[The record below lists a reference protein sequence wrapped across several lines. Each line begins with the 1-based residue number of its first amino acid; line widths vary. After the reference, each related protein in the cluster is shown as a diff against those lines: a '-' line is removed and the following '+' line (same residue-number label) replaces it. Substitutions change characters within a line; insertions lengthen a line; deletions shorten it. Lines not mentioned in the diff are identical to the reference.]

1 MTMKPLP
8 PTRPTSKVSHILSF
22 LIIATIATG
31 CSSAGGSMQS
41 EQIPG
46 SSGMV
51 SVSSAETMLAS
62 WPEKQRE
69 SARMLIAKYGQPNV
83 SGDRLL
89 VWYDKGAYK
98 KIALSRDAQM
108 HNFPMPHPDYLASTV
123 MHSVPAGK
131 LDELARYDGSVWFHR
146 TRGELTAQCDK
157 EEMNNLALNL
167 AHEIA
172 MSRRTVDDARAF
184 FAKTAM
190 AFMNGDKSS
199 PYVTGIMF
207 QQQMN
212 AADPGTAAKM

>member
-1 MTMKPLP
+1 MTMKPLS
-8 PTRPTSKVSHILSF
+8 PTRRTSRVSHIFKLAVV
-22 LIIATIATG
+22 ITIGAA

-41 EQIPG
+41 EQMPG
-46 SSGMV
+46 ATGTV
-51 SVSSAETMLAS
+51 SVSSAETMLAA

-83 SGDRLL
+83 SGDRML
-89 VWYDKGAYK
+89 VWYNKGAYK
-98 KIALSRDAQM
+98 KIALSRDEQM

-172 MSRRTVDDARAF
+172 MGRRTVDDARAF
-184 FAKTAM
+184 YAKTAM

-207 QQQMN
+207 QQQTN
-212 AADPGTAAKM
+212 AADPDTPAKM